1 MMIIEQDKD
10 NIETTNVTFL
20 QIIPLEII
28 KIILKYV
35 VSGFDRVLSVS
46 YRVTCNVF
54 SKHIR
59 PVNKRLFIYNM
70 IAVSD
75 KMMLATLYAYRYNQS
90 LFKCVVNLYTQ
101 LKKQKQLT
109 DLCILWGSIHKSNVD
124 IQHC

>member
-1 MMIIEQDKD
+1 MIIEADKD
-10 NIETTNVTFL
+10 NIETTNATFL

-35 VSGFDRVLSVS
+35 VSGFDRVLSAS

-54 SKHIR
+54 SKHIP

-75 KMMLATLYAYRYNQS
+75 KMMLNTLYAYRYNQS
-90 LFKCVVNLYTQ
+90 LYNCAVKLYTR

-109 DLCILWGSIHKSNVD
+109 NINMLWIRIHKSNVD
-124 IQHC
+124 T